1 MPVRA
6 YGSRIQLPSDWI
18 QGCSLEP
25 NLGIHEYH
33 QTRTQDKLKGTKWL
47 CFNDEL
53 LFADQDG
60 IKNHILLD
68 YRGWKTFRGVCLAF
82 SMNNLS

>member
-1 MPVRA
+1 MPGKMWSNEDKIERYQNGKWWSFGKMPVRA

-33 QTRTQDKLKGTKWL
+33 QTKTQDKLKGTKWL

-60 IKNHILLD
+60 
-68 YRGWKTFRGVCLAF
+68 TFF
-82 SMNNLS
+82 